1 MTEKR
6 LNILMIMAD
15 QFRLTTLDGMGD
27 KIPTPNIKRIMDKGL
42 VFTQSC
48 CACPL
53 CTPSRAALATGKY
66 PSRCGV
72 PVHDVVLPPE
82 QATYYQALRR
92 AGYRVGMAGKSDL
105 HKADQYCGKGDMPSM
120 YHYGFTDPFETEGKM
135 NSAWFK
141 RGEDGAIRPNGPYQH
156 YLVERDPARLE
167 ALNADYK
174 SYMREKR
181 RFYAEPSVLPDED
194 FLDNFIG
201 RAACDWL
208 ERVEDDVPWHYF
220 VSFAGPHNPWDPPR
234 ENYEHFKDARLPP
247 PIADDFTGKPAWV
260 KQRAAQE
267 TGGMTAQ
274 QALNVRRCYAA
285 SVEVVDQWVGRLLD
299 ILERRGLKDNTV
311 VIFCADHGEMLG
323 DHGLLEKKVM
333 YEASVRVPL
342 VISAPWMTSR
352 TDSDALA
359 QLMDLAP
366 TCLDLAGASWD
377 EREMDARS
385 LLPLL
390 RGENGEEAQPH
401 EVQISELLNSLMIY
415 DGRYKWIRNWND
427 TDELYDLRS
436 DPQELHNIFDERPEI
451 IQRLR
456 AYTFRH

>member
-72 PVHDVVLPPE
+72 PVHDAVLPPE

-92 AGYRVGMAGKSDL
+92 AGYRVGVAGKSDL

-194 FLDNFIG
+194 FLDSFIG

-274 QALNVRRCYAA
+274 
-285 SVEVVDQWVGRLLD
+285 
-299 ILERRGLKDNTV
+299 
-311 VIFCADHGEMLG
+311 
-323 DHGLLEKKVM
+323 
-333 YEASVRVPL
+333 
-342 VISAPWMTSR
+342 
-352 TDSDALA
+352 
-359 QLMDLAP
+359 
-366 TCLDLAGASWD
+366 
-377 EREMDARS
+377 
-385 LLPLL
+385 
-390 RGENGEEAQPH
+390 
-401 EVQISELLNSLMIY
+401 
-415 DGRYKWIRNWND
+415 
-427 TDELYDLRS
+427 
-436 DPQELHNIFDERPEI
+436 
-451 IQRLR
+451 
-456 AYTFRH
+456 

>member
-72 PVHDVVLPPE
+72 PVQDAVLPPE